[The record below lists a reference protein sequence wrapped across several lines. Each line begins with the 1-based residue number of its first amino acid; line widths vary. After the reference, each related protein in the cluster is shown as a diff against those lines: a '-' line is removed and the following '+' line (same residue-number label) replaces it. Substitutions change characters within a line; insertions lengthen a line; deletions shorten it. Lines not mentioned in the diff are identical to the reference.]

1 MMVWLLFIIDLMGL
15 FFYNKIG
22 SIISI
27 GDLPTTNIIEPKKEH
42 LSPSFEITDIW
53 LVGVPSISD
62 TFFKVRQEP
71 FCPQMSFVNVIL
83 APSTFFVKLSQS
95 TRLNQDL

>member
-1 MMVWLLFIIDLMGL
+1 MQIKNRKSEPAVGVIYFEIL
-15 FFYNKIG
+15 NKKG
-22 SIISI
+22 AFKPP
-27 GDLPTTNIIEPKKEH
+27 L
-42 LSPSFEITDIW
+42 EITDTW

>member
-1 MMVWLLFIIDLMGL
+1 MDVIYFEIL
-15 FFYNKIG
+15 NKKG
-22 SIISI
+22 AFK
-27 GDLPTTNIIEPKKEH
+27 PP
-42 LSPSFEITDIW
+42 FEITDTW

-83 APSTFFVKLSQS
+83 ALSTFFVKLSQS
-95 TRLNQDL
+95 TRLNQAL